1 MKGDCAPFA
10 DGTVLRWGNQDV
22 TTDDMEIVSALKLA
36 LADKVGQERFELWF
50 GAATR
55 LDYRDDTVTVFVANQ
70 FHQDWLRSNFRH
82 DIESSCRA
90 TLGRTVPV
98 QFHVDH
104 ELARQQNAT
113 KPPCAPAAAPC
124 NAPAPAP
131 SPAPAASPMSEQRRR
146 LAALDSFIVG
156 DSNRL
161 AWSAAKSIVARLGQS
176 SPLVLHG
183 PTSVGKTH
191 LLEGI
196 CHEVR
201 RTRPRAQAIY
211 LPAEQFTTMF
221 LEALH
226 GGGLPSFRRKY
237 RGLDL
242 LVVDD
247 IQFLARKKAT
257 LTELLHM
264 TDVFQRAGRQL
275 VFAADRP
282 PQDLSEL
289 GPEFITRLQSGLVCG
304 LEMPEYETLLGIVR
318 GLSGRMSLDL
328 PPDVEEFVA
337 GKVAAHARELAGAL
351 HRLEATSRALGEP
364 ISLPLAE
371 RALSDTLR
379 RQSRSVDLS
388 DINTV
393 VCELF
398 GLQPRS
404 LQSHAKAKQVS
415 HPRMLA
421 MWLARRH
428 TRAALSEIG
437 SYFGGRA
444 HSTVISAEKKVRHWM
459 DLQAP
464 LQLADGKYSIEQAI
478 RRVEQ
483 KLRVG

>member
-1 MKGDCAPFA
+1 MKGACAPFA
-10 DGTVLRWGNQDV
+10 GGMVLRWGNQDV

-55 LDYRDDTVTVFVANQ
+55 LDYCNDTVTVFVANR

-82 DIESSCRA
+82 DIESSCQTA
-90 TLGRTVPV
+90 LGRTVPV
-98 QFHVDH
+98 QFHIDD
-104 ELARQQNAT
+104 ELARQQNAA
-113 KPPCAPAAAPC
+113 KPACTPAAAHCKAVAPFASA
-124 NAPAPAP
+124 APAPDV
-131 SPAPAASPMSEQRRR
+131 RRR
-146 LAALDSFIVG
+146 PVALDSFVVG
-156 DSNRL
+156 ESNRL

-183 PTSVGKTH
+183 PTSIGKTH

-196 CHEVR
+196 CQEVR
-201 RTRPRAQAIY
+201 RTRPRAQGVY

-242 LVVDD
+242 LVIDD

-264 TDVFQRAGRQL
+264 TDVFQREGRQL

-282 PQDLSEL
+282 PADLAEL

-304 LEMPEYETLLGIVR
+304 IEMPDYETLLGIVR
-318 GLSGRMSLDL
+318 WLSQRMSLVL
-328 PPDVEEFVA
+328 PTEVEEFIA
-337 GKVAAHARELAGAL
+337 GKVATHARELSGAL

-364 ISLPLAE
+364 ISLALAE
-371 RALSDTLR
+371 HALADTLR
-379 RQSRSVDLS
+379 RQARSVGLN

-398 GLQPRS
+398 GLQPQS
-404 LQSHAKAKQVS
+404 LQSDAKSKQVS

-428 TRAALSEIG
+428 TRSALSEIG

-459 DLQAP
+459 DLHSP
-464 LQLADGKYSIEQAI
+464 LQLADGKCSIEQAI

-483 KLRVG
+483 RLRVG